1 MSTVIQEPSVD
12 VVCLGVGFMSGV
24 VATELALAGK
34 KVVGITKGPYWDYVN
49 DYSTTKYDEWGV
61 GLGRKYDHP
70 LPLQSTT
77 IRNNSSQFALPVRRY
92 TMPIQYHALGH
103 GVGGAAQHY
112 GGGMGRQGP
121 WGYQME
127 SLTAS
132 AYGPG
137 FLNSINPQDDTHD
150 WPLTYAQYEP
160 YYVAWEEAHAICGNY
175 NGSPTNSPSD
185 MNYPWMSTNYRL
197 PPHPLTP
204 LGQLFQS
211 TVQGMTAPNGQ
222 PYHPFPTVSALASQP
237 YTNRYGVTVNPCVY
251 EGYCGGLCDY
261 ACETG
266 AKSNAAYRT
275 IPAAIKS
282 GNFTLV
288 TNAYIFRL
296 ELSPSG
302 DQVIAANYYDAHGN
316 IHRQPGTVFF
326 NGMWGYNMIR
336 LMLLSG
342 LGTPYIYNSGL
353 GTGTG
358 TVGRGLTNGYTPYR
372 GTNVTGTVNIGGNS
386 YPAGNGSGGGMA
398 VYDLMDDNFIH
409 SNISPP
415 FIGGGLVSAGGY
427 LGSGPG
433 NITFAGGVSGPSS
446 ANPNG
451 SMGSAFK
458 ATQQNKYLPTKQ
470 TVGATPFAPDL
481 PTLMNYVDLDPHYTD
496 AYGDPV
502 SRLTYDWTPNTY
514 NGAAYLVNQIKTIL
528 DQMGATNVT
537 VGSTVAPYSAHNDW
551 WGHHLRGGL
560 RIGTDPNAGTPAAWA
575 ALSGYN
581 QLYLTPTTGVNY
593 FAAGEITNT
602 TGNNA
607 TAGTHVAGPQSYR
620 AAEGIVKYLQNM
632 ATQGINYLAS

>member
-1 MSTVIQEPSVD
+1 MIMSTVINEPAVQ
-12 VVCLGVGFMSGV
+12 VVVLGVGYMSGV
-24 VATELALAGK
+24 VATELATQGY
-34 KVVGITKGPYWDYVN
+34 KVVAITKGPYWDYVN
-49 DYSTTKYDEWGV
+49 DFSMTKYDEWGV
-61 GLGRKYDHP
+61 GLERKYDHP

-77 IRNNSSQFALPVRRY
+77 IRNDSSQFALPVRRY

-112 GGGMGRQGP
+112 GGGMGRFGP
-121 WGYQME
+121 WAYQMQ
-127 SLTAS
+127 SLTNAS
-132 AYGPG
+132 YPG
-137 FLNSINPQDDTHD
+137 LLNAVNPQDDTHD

-160 YYVAWEEAHAICGNY
+160 YYVEWEKAHGICGNY
-175 NGSPTNSPSD
+175 NGSPNNSTSD
-185 MNYPWMSTNYRL
+185 MNYPWMSTNYPL

-204 LGQLFQS
+204 LGQLFQT

-222 PYHPFPTVSALASQP
+222 PFHPFPSVSALASQP
-237 YTNRYGVTVNPCVY
+237 YTNQYGVTVNPCVY
-251 EGYCGGLCDY
+251 DGYCGGPCDY

-266 AKSNAAYRT
+266 AKANAAYRT

-288 TNAYIFRL
+288 TNAYVYRL
-296 ELSPSG
+296 DYDSTAN
-302 DQVIAANYYDAHGN
+302 QVIAARYYDAQGN
-316 IHRQPGTVFF
+316 VHVQPGTVFF

-342 LGTPYIYNSGL
+342 VGTPYVYNPGGAS
-353 GTGTG
+353 GTG

-372 GTNVTGTVNIGGNS
+372 GTNVSGTVNIGGNS
-386 YPAGNGSGGGMA
+386 YPAGNGSGGGMS
-398 VYDLMDDNFIH
+398 VFDLMDDNFSH
-409 SNISPP
+409 ANLN
-415 FIGGGLVSAGGY
+415 FIGGGLFGAGGY
-427 LGSGPG
+427 MGGGPG
-433 NITFAGGVSGPSS
+433 NITMAGGVGS
-446 ANPNG
+446 G
-451 SMGSAFK
+451 SMGSTFK
-458 ATQQNKYLPTKQ
+458 QTQQNKYLPTKQ

-481 PTLMNYVDLDPHYTD
+481 PTLMNYIDLDPHYTD

-514 NGAAYLVNQIKTIL
+514 NGATYLVNQIKTIL
-528 DQMGATNVT
+528 TAMGATNVT

-560 RIGTDPNAGTPAAWA
+560 RVGNDPNAGTATAWA

-581 QLYLTPTTGVNY
+581 QLYLTNTTGVNY

-607 TAGTHVAGPQSYR
+607 TAGTHAAGPQSYR
-620 AAEGIVKYLQNM
+620 AVEGIKRYLAN
-632 ATQGINYLAS
+632 GGVNYLA

>member
-1 MSTVIQEPSVD
+1 MSTVIQENPVD

-24 VATELALAGK
+24 VATELALAGNS
-34 KVVGITKGPYWDYVN
+34 VVGITKGPYWDYVN

-61 GLGRKYDHP
+61 GLGRKYDSP

-77 IRNNSSQFALPVRRY
+77 IRNDSSQFALPVRRY

-112 GGGMGRQGP
+112 GGGMGRFGP
-121 WGYQME
+121 WAYEMA
-127 SLTAS
+127 SRTAS
-132 AYGPG
+132 AYGLG
-137 FLNSINPQDDTHD
+137 FLASINPQDDTHD
-150 WPLTYAQYEP
+150 WPLDYAHYEP
-160 YYVAWEEAHAICGNY
+160 YYVEWEKAHGICGNY
-175 NGSPTNSPSD
+175 NGSPSNSQSD
-185 MNYPWMSTNYRL
+185 INYPWMSQNYPL

-204 LGQLFQS
+204 LAQLFQS

-222 PYHPFPTVSALASQP
+222 KYNPFPSVSALASQP
-237 YTNRYGVTVNPCVY
+237 YTNQYGVAVNPCVY
-251 EGYCGGLCDY
+251 EGYCAGLCDY

-266 AKSNAAYRT
+266 AKANAAYRT

-288 TNAYIFRL
+288 TNAYIYRL
-296 ELSPSG
+296 ELSASG
-302 DQVIAANYYDAHGN
+302 NQVIAAHYYDAQGN
-316 IHRQPGTVFF
+316 DHRQPGTVFF

-342 LGTPYIYNSGL
+342 LGTPYVYNSGT
-353 GTGTG
+353 GTGSG

-372 GTNVTGTVNIGGNS
+372 GTNVSGTVNIGGNS
-386 YPAGNGSGGGMA
+386 YPAGNGSGGG
-398 VYDLMDDNFIH
+398 VSVFDLMDDNFSH
-409 SNISPP
+409 TGLN
-415 FIGGGLVSAGGY
+415 FIGGGLFGAGGY
-427 LGSGPG
+427 LGGGPG
-433 NITFAGGVSGPSS
+433 NITFAGGVSAPNT

-451 SMGSAFK
+451 AMGSAFK

-470 TVGATPFAPDL
+470 SVGATPFAPDL
-481 PTLMNYVDLDPHYTD
+481 PTFMNYIDLDPHYTD

-514 NGAAYLVNQIKTIL
+514 NGATYLVNQIKAIL
-528 DQMGATNVT
+528 TQMGANPIV
-537 VGSTVAPYSAHNDW
+537 SNTVAPYSAHNDW

-560 RIGTDPNAGTPAAWA
+560 RVGTDPNAGTAAAWA

-581 QLYLTPTTGVNY
+581 QLYYNSNTSGVNY

-607 TAGTHVAGPQSYR
+607 TAGTHAAGPQSYR
-620 AAEGIVKYLQNM
+620 AAEGIKKYLANV
-632 ATQGINYLAS
+632 ATNVNYLAA